1 MTQPPAGSPDPYQ
14 HDPYQPGGSPSAD
27 AYAPPAPSGAP
38 DGAAQQASGWGE
50 PAGQQGQAPYGAAPA
65 YGAQPYGTDGAAQ
78 QPYAAPYGGAPD
90 PTQQGYGAQPYGVPD
105 PTQQPPYG
113 APYGGYPGYGPPAP
127 SSTNTLAITGFV
139 LAIVGLLGC
148 WIPGL
153 NIFAA
158 ILGLAGLVLGIVG
171 LLQVKNGKTGKGFAL
186 SAIVVGALAIL
197 GTVLTYVLLVAWAD
211 SVSTEYEQTLSEIES
226 ESQQDLDRMSGDA
239 TEDILANDLGVEFGT
254 FEGTADEYGWVES
267 SLSVTLT
274 NNADEAMMYD
284 LDVDAVAA
292 DGTVIESDF
301 AFTETLEPGATETVE
316 IFDFI
321 DAENLEAMKTATF
334 EVTSVSQY

>member
-1 MTQPPAGSPDPYQ
+1 MTQPPAGSPDPYSY
-14 HDPYQPGGSPSAD
+14 DPYQPGGSPSPD
-27 AYAPPAPSGAP
+27 AYAPPAAPGAP
-38 DGAAQQASGWGE
+38 EQPAAWGA
-50 PAGQQGQAPYGAAPA
+50 PAGQPEQAPYGAAPG
-65 YGAQPYGTDGAAQ
+65 YGAQPYGTEAPAQ
-78 QPYAAPYGGAPD
+78 QPYAAPYGAGDSSQQPYG
-90 PTQQGYGAQPYGVPD
+90 TQGYGTPD

-127 SSTNTLAITGFV
+127 STTNVVAITGFV

-153 NIFAA
+153 NIVAA
-158 ILGLAGLVLGIVG
+158 ILGLAGLVLGIIG
-171 LLQVKNGKTGKGFAL
+171 LTQVKKGKTGKGFAL
-186 SAIVVGALAIL
+186 SAIIVGVLAIV
-197 GTVLTYVLLVAWAD
+197 GTILTWVALFVWAD
-211 SVSTEYEQTLSEIES
+211 SVSSEYQQTLSEIETDT
-226 ESQQDLDRMSGDA
+226 QQDLDRMSGDA
-239 TEDILANDLGVEFGT
+239 TEDILANDLGVEFGA

-267 SLSVTLT
+267 SLPVTLT

-284 LDVDAVAA
+284 LDIDAVAA

-301 AFTETLEPGATETVE
+301 AFTETLEPGATATIEV
-316 IFDFI
+316 FDFI